1 MKKRFGKNDF
11 IFITV
16 LFLVAV
22 GIWIFGNRVL
32 TKQGSYVQVRVDGE
46 IYGTYELDEE
56 QTIDIKIKEKTTN
69 ILQIEDG
76 KADMMSADCPDQL
89 CVHQNSIS
97 KENQTIVCL
106 PNKIVAE
113 IIGADKAEYDAVVK

>member
-1 MKKRFGKNDF
+1 MGLLSNF
-11 IFITV
+11 ISFRCSCRICNIYFIKV
-16 LFLVAV
+16 YFASFSKV
-22 GIWIFGNRVL
+22 GF
-32 TKQGSYVQVRVDGE
+32 
-46 IYGTYELDEE
+46 
-56 QTIDIKIKEKTTN
+56 KIKEKTTN